1 MRFMAG
7 APVQPQPESIR
18 RNPFLCAGM
27 TALLA
32 GASWLGMIWLAQ
44 RVLS

>member
-1 MRFMAG
+1 MAP
-7 APVQPQPESIR
+7 APLQPQPDSIR

-27 TALLA
+27 TAVLA
-32 GASWLGMIWLAQ
+32 TAFWLGMIWLAQ